1 MNKKCKKACILLFSF
16 VAVISMCFSV
26 IFLNNTTALAQQNV
40 IFEMVDGAG
49 VRVNDP
55 TGMRFKTRFS
65 KDYYD
70 ELTTTDASLF
80 VAIFPYADYSA
91 YQVSNKDMPDWLEEK
106 YGSGK
111 YINIE
116 ISEESFYTIAEDD
129 CYYANAVI
137 SNLYFNNYHREFVG
151 ISYIRRGTAGAY
163 SYEYTTIT
171 EEDNARSI
179 Y

>member
-1 MNKKCKKACILLFSF
+1 MKRNIRKTLLSML
-16 VAVISMCFSV
+16 ISMGAMTAGAATAFTMSAV
-26 IFLNNTTALAQQNV
+26 TFGAADAMGTTR
-40 IFEMVDGAG
+40 FEMVDGAG

-137 SNLYFNNYHREFVG
+137 SNLYFNNYPM
-151 ISYIRRGTAGAY
+151 RRSRVEKVKICDRKMKSCDRKT
-163 SYEYTTIT
+163 
-171 EEDNARSI
+171 NF
-179 Y
+179 